1 VTGSGK
7 TLAYAIPILER
18 IIRQERKYKKNEIA
32 AIVIAPTR
40 WVHWVFTH
48 QADRIRELATQIHSI
63 FNLFLESIQPPP
75 PEPTSPADPSSSRSP
90 SPPPPPPEAEYPL
103 PQLVTSGSKDV
114 YEEFLRLKPSIIVGT
129 PGRLASFLLSPRG
142 VSLVRVTNFDV
153 LVLDEADR
161 LLSAADHRRDV
172 EKIMKHLP
180 KQRRTHL
187 FSATMTDSVE
197 ELIGLGLRNPVR
209 IVVNLK
215 DKRKEG
221 GEQPKERRTPSG

>member
-1 VTGSGK
+1 M
-7 TLAYAIPILER
+7 R
-18 IIRQERKYKKNEIA
+18 
-32 AIVIAPTR
+32 
-40 WVHWVFTH
+40 
-48 QADRIRELATQIHSI
+48 
-63 FNLFLESIQPPP
+63 
-75 PEPTSPADPSSSRSP
+75 
-90 SPPPPPPEAEYPL
+90 
-103 PQLVTSGSKDV
+103 
-114 YEEFLRLKPSIIVGT
+114 
-129 PGRLASFLLSPRG
+129 
-142 VSLVRVTNFDV
+142 VSNFDV

-221 GEQPKERRTPSG
+221 EEAAKERRTPSG